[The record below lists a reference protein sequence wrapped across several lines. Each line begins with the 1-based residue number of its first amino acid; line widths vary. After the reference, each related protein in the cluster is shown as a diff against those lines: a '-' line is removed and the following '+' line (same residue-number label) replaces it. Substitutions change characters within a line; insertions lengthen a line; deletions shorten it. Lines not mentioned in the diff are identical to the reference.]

1 MAPIGK
7 SLTETTQKLAVKD
20 NLYKLIIEKFE
31 KVMEEKFDAI
41 PQNNVRTNSVGKH
54 KLVADAESYNNV
66 YQVWKFRITDFN
78 CMLEEK
84 EFKNI
89 ECDLVTI
96 PHKHYQP
103 PGVRPGKRGN
113 K

>member
-41 PQNNVRTNSVGKH
+41 P
-54 KLVADAESYNNV
+54 
-66 YQVWKFRITDFN
+66 
-78 CMLEEK
+78 
-84 EFKNI
+84 
-89 ECDLVTI
+89 
-96 PHKHYQP
+96 
-103 PGVRPGKRGN
+103 
-113 K
+113 